1 VTPWVGAL
9 GASRKFVARPF
20 DLADQRKLVLVGYPD
35 QEPSLFLIS
44 NLDFE
49 SVWEAAFFGE
59 KDSPSRLEKWACHL
73 DICGK
78 RVDR

>member
-1 VTPWVGAL
+1 MTPWVGAI
-9 GASRKFVARPF
+9 GASLRFVARPF
-20 DLADQRKLVLVGYPD
+20 DLADQQKLVPVGCPD
-35 QEPSLFLIS
+35 QEPSLFLIA

-59 KDSPSRLEKWACHL
+59 KDSPSRLEKWAYHL
-73 DICGK
+73 DIWRK